1 VNSQQAEQFPQDQI
15 PTDAEIAAEHD
26 KDNRAI
32 LAAMQRIMQRRPL
45 HAPIGS
51 FEINDLAQEAQLGP
65 ASNGYGRHRL
75 YARKDS
81 APARVRSAALRERY
95 SYLTTRDIEGRKT
108 ERERELETE
117 LAEAKEKIAELDNR
131 RKDGDKERSYWVDF
145 SHYLARQIVTQSEE
159 LCELQE
165 TLAMAEKDLERL
177 KASSHGGP
185 SGNVVS
191 MPSGG
196 RLAMPPRGI
205 R

>member
-1 VNSQQAEQFPQDQI
+1 MRPQLVEQFPQDQI
-15 PTDAEIAAEHD
+15 PTDAEIAAEPD
-26 KDNRAI
+26 SDNRAI
-32 LAAMQRIMQRRPL
+32 LAAMQRILQRRPL
-45 HAPIGS
+45 HAPTGG

-65 ASNGYGRHRL
+65 EKNGYGRHRL

-108 ERERELETE
+108 ERERELEAE
-117 LAEAKEKIAELDNR
+117 LAQAKDKIAELDNK

-159 LCELQE
+159 MWELQE
-165 TLAMAEKDLERL
+165 TLSMAEKDIERL
-177 KASSHGGP
+177 KAGSHESP
-185 SGNVVS
+185 SGNVVP

-196 RLAMPPRGI
+196 RLAMPPRGL